1 MSDGVDAYPCEQEIS
16 TGFPHKLVDP
26 YVSAKI
32 LAGFDWLGKGTVGS
46 VNVVIDQMIG
56 RKQKPR
62 RGESA
67 HILNPRIAGTVKK
80 KSKTYS
86 D

>member
-26 YVSAKI
+26 YVSAKV

-80 KSKTYS
+80 NSKTYN